1 MFESIK
7 EKFKKRDM
15 DNFDLVK
22 ENDQIIKNK
31 ITTDKWLILTDE
43 TDTNL
48 IIPINTKI
56 SIIYDNPSNRMDT
69 LIEGMIK
76 DIKILRNKDEDI
88 GLLEIDCSEIYYKK
102 ISKVIIKK
110 EHIEIDNEVYPYSML
125 IINGIRINSM
135 DDIYGSIKDIKG
147 IQLLDC
153 NDQFKFKTNDIIN
166 IEYYQYRESSDYKG
180 TFYYCSDTG
189 RVLDCN
195 LTCVPTAMRLVLD
208 QSFNNEECISEIM
221 VRFDK
226 IIGIKLCNDDEHDS
240 EFEDIILKDLSYEC
254 IKRDKLF
261 NTRDLKTPNSMI
273 YSMICNGHIIKTVF
287 KFNK

>member
-7 EKFKKRDM
+7 EKLKKRGM

-48 IIPINTKI
+48 IIPNNTKI

-69 LIEGMIK
+69 LIEGTIK
-76 DIKILRNKDEDI
+76 DIKILRNEDEDI
-88 GLLEIDCSEIYYKK
+88 GVLEIDCSEIYYKK

-110 EHIEIDNEVYPYSML
+110 EYIKIDNEVCPYSMI

-135 DDIYGSIKDIKG
+135 NDICGSIKDIKG
-147 IQLLDC
+147 IQLLNY
-153 NDQFKFKTNDIIN
+153 NDQFKFKINDIIN
-166 IEYYQYRESSDYKG
+166 IEYYQHTESSDYADYKD

-189 RVLDCN
+189 RVLDCDLN
-195 LTCVPTAMRLVLD
+195 YILAAMKLVLD
-208 QSFNNEECISEIM
+208 QSFNNEECISEII
-221 VRFDK
+221 VRFDR
-226 IIGIKLCNDDEHDS
+226 IIGIKLCNNDEHDL
-240 EFEDIILKDLSYEC
+240 EFKDIILKDLSYEC
-254 IKRDKLF
+254 AKRDKLF
-261 NTRDLKTPNSMI
+261 NTKDLKTPNSMI
-273 YSMICNGHIIKTVF
+273 CNDHIIKTV
-287 KFNK
+287 

>member
-7 EKFKKRDM
+7 EKFKKRGM

-31 ITTDKWLILTDE
+31 ITTDKWLILTYE

-48 IIPINTKI
+48 IIPSNTKI

-76 DIKILRNKDEDI
+76 DIKILRNEDEDNGI
-88 GLLEIDCSEIYYKK
+88 LEIDCSEIYYKK

-110 EHIEIDNEVYPYSML
+110 EHIEIDNEVYPYSMI

-135 DDIYGSIKDIKG
+135 DDMCGSIKDIKG

-166 IEYYQYRESSDYKG
+166 IEYYQYTESSDYDESPDYKD

-195 LTCVPTAMRLVLD
+195 LNYIPDTTHRLMKLILD
-208 QSFNNEECISEIM
+208 QSFNNEECISEII

-226 IIGIKLCNDDEHDS
+226 IIGIKLCNNDEHDF
-240 EFEDIILKDLSYEC
+240 EFKDIVLKDLSYEC

-261 NTRDLKTPNSMI
+261 NTKDLKTPNSMI
-273 YSMICNGHIIKTVF
+273 CNDH
-287 KFNK
+287 